1 MCFYEILYNG
11 WVQLGR
17 ELFSRQFKPVWIQ
30 EAETEGGG
38 ECQIRDKVVVLERC
52 GIAFGT
58 LPSVFG

>member
-1 MCFYEILYNG
+1 M
-11 WVQLGR
+11 LGR

-30 EAETEGGG
+30 EAETKGGG
-38 ECQIRDKVVVLERC
+38 ECQNRDKVIVLERC